1 MCRVSLAAGRAMKR
15 AAFTLFLL
23 TEVTGA
29 AFAQTAFRLEDAGI
43 APDWLTRL
51 GYTQLSFSF

>member
-1 MCRVSLAAGRAMKR
+1 MKR

-23 TEVTGA
+23 AEVTGA
-29 AFAQTAFRLEDAGI
+29 ASAPPAFRLEDAGN
-43 APDWLTRL
+43 APDWLARL